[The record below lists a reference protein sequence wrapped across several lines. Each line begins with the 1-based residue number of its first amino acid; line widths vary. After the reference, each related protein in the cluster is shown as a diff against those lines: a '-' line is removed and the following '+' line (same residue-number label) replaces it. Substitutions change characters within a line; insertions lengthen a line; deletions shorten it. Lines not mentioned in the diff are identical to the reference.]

1 MALVRIVTDSSSN
14 FWPGEARKLNVEI
27 IPLFVRIDGEG
38 YRDGLDITPSE
49 FFAKLSPSSK
59 LETSQPSL
67 GNFVEVYKRLS
78 QGTKQIL
85 SIHLTS
91 KLSGTYSAAWAA
103 KEFMKTASPGLR
115 IEVVDSLSI
124 SFGLGFLVVKA
135 AEMAKKGADM
145 DSILEELNRLIPKIR
160 LYGALDTLDYLRRGG
175 RIGGLQFWTASLLQ
189 IKPVVKIEDGV
200 LSPVARPRTKKK
212 AVAEMIKRF
221 TEEGEMQKVA
231 MFHTA
236 AEKEAEEAKGRLKED
251 FPELNIA
258 IGEIGPALGAHVGPG
273 LVGICGLLE

>member
-14 FWPGEARKLNVEI
+14 FWPGEARELNIEV

-67 GNFVEVYKRLS
+67 GNFVEAYKRL
-78 QGTKQIL
+78 GLDTKQII

-91 KLSGTYSAAWAA
+91 QLSGTCSAAWTA
-103 KEFMKTASPGLR
+103 KESMKTASPGLR

-124 SFGLGFLVVKA
+124 SFSLGFLAVKA
-135 AEMAKKGADM
+135 AEMAKKGADT
-145 DSILEELNRLIPKIR
+145 DSILEEVNRLIPKTR
-160 LYGALDTLDYLRRGG
+160 LYGVLDTLDYLRRGG
-175 RIGGLQFWTASLLQ
+175 RIGKLQFWAASLLHT
-189 IKPVVKIEDGV
+189 KPIVKFEDGV

-231 MFHTA
+231 VIHTA
-236 AEKEAEEAKGRLKED
+236 AEKEAKEAKERLKED

-258 IGEIGPALGAHVGPG
+258 VGEIGPALGVHAGPG

>member
-1 MALVRIVTDSSSN
+1 MALVRIVTARSSN
-14 FWPGEARKLNVEI
+14 YWPGEARELNIEV

-59 LETSQPSL
+59 LETSQPSS
-67 GNFVEVYKRLS
+67 GNFVEVYKRL
-78 QGTKQIL
+78 GLDTKQII

-91 KLSGTYSAAWAA
+91 QLSGTCSAAWTA
-103 KEFMKTASPGLR
+103 KESMKTASPGLR

-124 SFGLGFLVVKA
+124 SFSLGFLAVKA
-135 AEMAKKGADM
+135 AEMAKKGADT
-145 DSILEELNRLIPKIR
+145 DSILEEVNRLIPKTR
-160 LYGALDTLDYLRRGG
+160 LYGVLDTLDYLRRGG
-175 RIGGLQFWTASLLQ
+175 RIGKLQFWAASLLHT
-189 IKPVVKIEDGV
+189 KPVVRFEDGV

-231 MFHTA
+231 VIHTA
-236 AEKEAEEAKGRLKED
+236 AEKEAKEAKERLKED
-251 FPELNIA
+251 FPELNIDV
-258 IGEIGPALGAHVGPG
+258 GEIGPALGVHAGPG